1 MKGIFTRLFGGLKG
15 PFFLFVLAVGLA
27 LHIYTQQIINQ
38 LRLEARSLVQFYAQM
53 YARAAETESQEG
65 LSFIFEQII
74 LRTNFP
80 LIQTDTLKTPV
91 GWKGISVDAND
102 QSREALQKV
111 QQMVNRMDREIEP
124 VPVKYGDKILNY
136 FYYGDSRLIQQLQ
149 WLPYVEVGIIGLFI
163 LAGFFGYANI
173 KKSEQRHIWVGMAKE
188 TAHQLGTPISSL
200 MGWLEVLGS
209 KKRFDIEKILDEMK
223 NDIQRLQQVTNRFS
237 KIGSK
242 PDLKDTDVVPIL
254 KEVMDYMQRRAPQ
267 MGRRVVILESFQ
279 NVPVVPL
286 NRGLF
291 QWTLEN
297 IMKNGLD
304 AMDKEEGRIAVR
316 LFHEVNQ
323 NKVVIEIEDNGRGME
338 KTDMK
343 RIFKPGYTTKSR
355 GWGLGLSLARR
366 IIQEYHGGR
375 LFVKESRVGSGTIL
389 RIELRM

>member
-1 MKGIFTRLFGGLKG
+1 
-15 PFFLFVLAVGLA
+15 
-27 LHIYTQQIINQ
+27 
-38 LRLEARSLVQFYAQM
+38 
-53 YARAAETESQEG
+53 
-65 LSFIFEQII
+65 
-74 LRTNFP
+74 
-80 LIQTDTLKTPV
+80 
-91 GWKGISVDAND
+91 
-102 QSREALQKV
+102 
-111 QQMVNRMDREIEP
+111 
-124 VPVKYGDKILNY
+124 
-136 FYYGDSRLIQQLQ
+136 
-149 WLPYVEVGIIGLFI
+149 
-163 LAGFFGYANI
+163 
-173 KKSEQRHIWVGMAKE
+173 MAKE

-223 NDIQRLQQVTNRFS
+223 NDIQRLQQVTDRFS
-237 KIGSK
+237 KIGSR

-254 KEVMDYMQRRAPQ
+254 REVMDYMQRRAPQ

-279 NVPVVPL
+279 DVPVVPL

-323 NKVVIEIEDNGRGME
+323 KKVVIEIEDNGRGME
-338 KTDMK
+338 KTDLK

>member
-355 GWGLGLSLARR
+355 GWGMGLSLARR